1 MMNERKGVVFSIPE
15 ENLPVEGCTIS
26 KEVAHERDYHL
37 FYFSLAAHTDISPE
51 TYQKAKVIYVLSGSL
66 SFYGAAG
73 EFEIP
78 SGQALVVPAGVAVG
92 MRSQGGAVYI
102 EITIEEESLMNIDAG
117 KLFSLADL
125 VPCQDGKIIN
135 RDIIQSPKMK
145 FVVMSFG
152 AGTGLS
158 EHAAPGEALVF
169 ALEGKAVI
177 NYEGKDFPIKAG
189 ENFAF
194 AKNGRHAVTADGPF
208 KMALL
213 LTLD

>member
-1 MMNERKGVVFSIPE
+1 MNERKGVVFSIHE
-15 ENLPVEGCTIS
+15 DNLPVEGCTIS
-26 KEVAHERDYHL
+26 KEVVNEPDYHL

-66 SFYGAAG
+66 SLYREVGDR
-73 EFEIP
+73 EVP
-78 SGQALVVPAGVAVG
+78 SGQVVAVPAGKAVG
-92 MRSQGGAVYI
+92 MRSRDGAVYV
-102 EITIEEESLMNIDAG
+102 EITIEEESLMNIDTG
-117 KLFSLADL
+117 KLFSLAEL
-125 VPCQDGKIIN
+125 VPCQEGKIIN

-169 ALEGKAVI
+169 ALEGQ
-177 NYEGKDFPIKAG
+177 DFPIKAG

-194 AKNGRHAVTADGPF
+194 SKNGRHAVTADGPF